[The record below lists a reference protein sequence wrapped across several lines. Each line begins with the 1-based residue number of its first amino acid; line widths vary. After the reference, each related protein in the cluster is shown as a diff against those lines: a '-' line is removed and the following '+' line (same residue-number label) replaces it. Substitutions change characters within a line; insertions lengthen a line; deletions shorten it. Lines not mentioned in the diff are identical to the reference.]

1 MFTSSLALT
10 HPSHANDERLMQVQK
25 LHSQGRWKGP
35 VIGPIGAYIKIAP
48 DKEKY
53 AALAELA
60 LGPNLDRF
68 IVTNPHDRQLFMKVR
83 AEVGCHRECNAYQ
96 SDPKAI
102 NQRYPVP
109 PPPVDGIET
118 VASCLSIE
126 NTLVFNTLVDQAK
139 MDQMAIGASKEDT
152 ERLLLARDANGR
164 EYIRGGAVKEIY
176 FLPRGDMWK
185 INSQGSRNMRSNE
198 RQMRQTI
205 GADTTH
211 AIREAEKE
219 LEHLL
224 GELEGFKTQ
233 LAQRAEVLLDAKK
246 KWNEVKKGQRLS
258 KEAIADLENTIG
270 HLQTEIDAST
280 NIEETDTTELEE
292 DVSNAEQDLVLL
304 NDKVESIEKER
315 EELEP
320 KVEEAKLKVEE
331 VESRNERVL
340 NDLNAAEKDLTLFMA
355 KTGEREAQTAKMQL
369 KVDRTKEKLDEF
381 EESLNSKRSDS
392 ARALR
397 QARLLQYRHDF
408 ASRMRSQGVDM
419 GEAATPDSTP
429 ADPGEDELESVEILK
444 PPKEAAYYAVKVERM
459 KKKIIEE
466 KERRKIANISPEE
479 AYDRYSRAKA
489 NLQSKNAQLEIIKEN
504 VEKLEGDLKSRRKR
518 WKVFRKHIVEMST
531 HTFDE
536 ILQLK
541 GSSGGLDFDHK
552 SKSLNLVVQKDN
564 SNEMSQTRDVKAL
577 SGGERSFVTLSL
589 LLALG
594 ERLETPFRVMD
605 EFDVFLDAVSRKIA
619 LTTLV
624 DIAKKMD
631 HRQFILI
638 TPQDLSNINP
648 DDKVRIFKLNPPA
661 RSNTVG
667 GLTQQT
673 LD

>member
-1 MFTSSLALT
+1 MEKF
-10 HPSHANDERLMQVQK
+10 Q
-25 LHSQGRWKGP
+25 SQGKWQGP

-48 DKEKY
+48 DKQKY
-53 AALAELA
+53 APLAELA
-60 LGPNLDRF
+60 LGPILDRF
-68 IVTNPHDRQLFMKVR
+68 IVTNPHDRQLFMKLR

-102 NQRYPVP
+102 SQRYPVP

-126 NTLVFNTLVDQAK
+126 NTLVFNTLVDQTK
-139 MDQMAIGASKEDT
+139 IDQNAMGASKEET
-152 ERLLLARDANGR
+152 ERLLLVRDANGR
-164 EYIRGGAVKEIY
+164 ECIRGGGNLKDIY

-185 INSQGSRNMRSNE
+185 INAQGSRNMRSNE
-198 RQMRQTI
+198 RQLRQTI
-205 GADTTH
+205 GADTTC

-219 LEHLL
+219 LAQLKHDF
-224 GELEGFKTQ
+224 EGFKTQ
-233 LAQRAEVLLDAKK
+233 LAQRAEELLAAKK
-246 KWNEVKKGQRLS
+246 KWNEVKKGQRVS
-258 KEAIADLENTIG
+258 KEAIADVENTIG
-270 HLQTEIDAST
+270 QLQTEIDAST

-304 NDKVESIEKER
+304 NDKVEANERDR

-340 NDLNAAEKDLTLFMA
+340 NDLNAAEKDLTSFMA
-355 KTGEREAQTAKMQL
+355 KTGEREAQKEKMQQ
-369 KVDRTKEKLDEF
+369 KVDRTKEKLDDF
-381 EESLNSKRSDS
+381 EESLNAKRSDS
-392 ARALR
+392 SRALR
-397 QARLLQYRHDF
+397 QARLLQYRHDY
-408 ASRMRSQGVDM
+408 ASQMRSQAAEM
-419 GEAATPDSTP
+419 GEMSTPDMTP
-429 ADPGEDELESVEILK
+429 ADPGEDELETVEVLK
-444 PPKEAAYYAVKVERM
+444 PPKEAAYYAAKVERM

-489 NLQSKNAQLEIIKEN
+489 NLQSKNSQLETIKEN
-504 VEKLEGDLKSRRKR
+504 VEKLESDLKSRRKR
-518 WKVFRKHIVEMST
+518 WKIFRKHIVEMST

-619 LTTLV
+619 LMTLV

-638 TPQDLSNINP
+638 TPQDLSNITP
-648 DDKVRIFKLNPPA
+648 DDKVRIFKLTPPA
-661 RSNTVG
+661 RNNAVG